1 MAGTVAGAS
10 RAREFRM
17 IIGEGW
23 VGCKR
28 YNSSMSNTVKIAV
41 AQLNCVLGD
50 LSGNAAKILDWATR
64 AKAAGAQVLL
74 TPELSLCGYPPED
87 LLLRDGFFRDC
98 AATLEQLAAALPA
111 IAVVVGHPQLA
122 DGRRYN
128 AASVLQDGRI
138 AATYRK
144 RNLPNYTVF
153 DEDRYFESGSEPVV
167 FAVNGVRL
175 GLNICEDLWGEQG
188 PVEAGA
194 SPARRGAGR
203 SGSTWRADA
212 PRLARAAGAEV
223 LLVLNASP
231 YHTHQHASRLAVARN
246 RALENGLAIV
256 YANLVGGQDEL
267 VFDGAS
273 FALDARGE
281 TTRQLPY
288 FEEALDY
295 IDVVDGVPQPGSR
308 AEDLCLETAVYRA
321 LCLGVRDYLGKNGF
335 PGAILGLSGG
345 VDSALTLAIACDA
358 LGADKVRAVMMP
370 SQYTADISWLD
381 SRDMVKRLGVRY
393 DEIAIRPIFD
403 TFLAAL
409 AGEFKGQPIDAT
421 EENLQARIRGT
432 LLMALSNKFGSIV
445 LTTGNKSEMAVGYST
460 LYGDMAGGFAV
471 IKDVAKTL
479 VYRLCEYRNGLGEV
493 IPQRIIERAPSAELR
508 PDQTDQDSLPP
519 YSVLDAIMSA
529 YMEQNLSPAEIVAG
543 GQRVEDVVRVVGLI
557 KRNEYKRRQAP
568 VGIRITQRGFGKDW
582 RYPITSRY
590 REKLDDC

>member
-1 MAGTVAGAS
+1 MTS
-10 RAREFRM
+10 
-17 IIGEGW
+17 
-23 VGCKR
+23 
-28 YNSSMSNTVKIAV
+28 TVKVAIA
-41 AQLNCVLGD
+41 QIDCVLGD
-50 LSGNAAKILDWATR
+50 LAGNAGKVLDCAAR
-64 AKAAGAQVLL
+64 AKAAGADVLL

-98 AATLEQLAAALPA
+98 AAALDKLAAAVRG
-111 IAVVVGHPQLA
+111 ISVIVGHPLLA
-122 DGRRYN
+122 EGKRYN
-128 AASVLQDGRI
+128 AASVLQEGRI
-138 AATYRK
+138 ASTYRK

-153 DEDRYFESGSEPVV
+153 DEERYFEQGGEPVV
-167 FAVNGVRL
+167 FEVNGVRL

-188 PVEAGA
+188 PAEAGV
-194 SPARRGAGR
+194 SGEQRGAAAGQTR
-203 SGSTWRADA
+203 KVWRADA

-231 YHTHQHASRLAVARN
+231 YHTRQHASRLAVARN
-246 RALENGLAIV
+246 RAAETGLAII

-281 TTRQLPY
+281 PTHQLPF

-295 IDVVDGVPQPGSR
+295 VDIVDGVPQPGVCAPALSYE
-308 AEDLCLETAVYRA
+308 ASVYRA
-321 LCLGVRDYLGKNGF
+321 LCLGVRDYLGKNNF

-345 VDSALTLAIACDA
+345 IDSALTLAIACDA
-358 LGADKVRAVMMP
+358 LGADRVRAVMMP
-370 SQYTADISWLD
+370 SQYTADISWID

-393 DEIAIRPIFD
+393 EEIAIKPMFD
-403 TFLAAL
+403 AFLATL
-409 AGEFKGQPIDAT
+409 ENEFKGLPADAT

-460 LYGDMAGGFAV
+460 LYGDMAGGFAA

-479 VYRLCEYRNGLGEV
+479 VYRLAEYRNTLGEV
-493 IPQRIIERAPSAELR
+493 IPRRIIERPPSAELR
-508 PDQTDQDSLPP
+508 PGQTDQDSLPP
-519 YSVLDAIMSA
+519 YEVLDAIMSG

-543 GQRVEDVVRVVGLI
+543 GQREEDVARVVGLI

-590 REKLDDC
+590 QEKFKA